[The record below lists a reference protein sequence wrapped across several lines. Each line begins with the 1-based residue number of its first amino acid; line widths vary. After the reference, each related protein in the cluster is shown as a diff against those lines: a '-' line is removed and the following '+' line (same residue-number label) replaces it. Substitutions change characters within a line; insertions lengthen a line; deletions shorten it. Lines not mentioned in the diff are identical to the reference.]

1 MKLIYLEI
9 IFATLAFLFLTAAIY
24 FFVNRDVYA
33 YRKKVRKRLEALR
46 TDGGGRSSK
55 TDPDPELR
63 GLYRLNLLSYRL
75 GGDAMSSL

>member
-9 IFATLAFLFLTAAIY
+9 IFATLTFLFLTAAIY
-24 FFVNRDVYA
+24 FFVNRDVYV

-55 TDPDPELR
+55 TAPDTELK
-63 GLYRLNLLSYRL
+63 GLYQLNLLPY
-75 GGDAMSSL
+75 

>member
-1 MKLIYLEI
+1 MSLIYLEI

-46 TDGGGRSSK
+46 TDGDGGRSSK

-63 GLYRLNLLSYRL
+63 GLYRLNLLPY
-75 GGDAMSSL
+75 